1 MQNTK
6 IIEALELGMA
16 LIGCP
21 PGDNA
26 KADAYRK
33 MEQALSLLR
42 SQEGEP
48 VAEEC
53 ATKPI
58 IGNVRERWEE
68 LGYNEPDRAAERFR
82 GDPWKAWYNG
92 WIEGRWP
99 LMVPAHSVGS
109 LSDEEIERIA
119 HRQAPTLGDPWSDEQ
134 KRIRIDIQA
143 NIKAALRYA
152 RDHGYLSTDGGLKHQ
167 LGVITSTSDEDFN
180 ALVDIVCDK
189 LLTCHASSKFM
200 GKKMNEVVARM
211 RRMDVAVGRSSG
223 EGSASDGH
231 APNSTTSPDN
241 TTEL

>member
-1 MQNTK
+1 MDTK

-109 LSDEEIERIA
+109 LSDAEIERIA
-119 HRQAPTLGDPWSDEQ
+119 T
-134 KRIRIDIQA
+134 
-143 NIKAALRYA
+143 RYA
-152 RDHGYLSTDGGLKHQ
+152 TEGIGYEIPHWTRNVLHQMKWLRDHGYLSTDGSLR
-167 LGVITSTSDEDFN
+167 E
-180 ALVDIVCDK
+180 
-189 LLTCHASSKFM
+189 
-200 GKKMNEVVARM
+200 
-211 RRMDVAVGRSSG
+211 VGRSSG
-223 EGSASDGH
+223 EGSSSDDH
-231 APNSTTSPDN
+231 APTSTPSPDN
-241 TTEL
+241 TTER